1 MSKTS
6 QRKVSEFNHWFNEGR
21 HFTIENEIDNWDKF
35 KKEFKINQLRGIS
48 RAAALN
54 GFTSGKHQLKEAS
67 EKRKFAAR
75 AAPTPT
81 AMKVDP
87 GSIKI

>member
-67 EKRKFAAR
+67 EKRKWNK
-75 AAPTPT
+75 PTPT
-81 AMKVDP
+81 AAVEKVDP